1 MAIATWSPD
10 GKIAP
15 TTLKASAALT
25 NATTKNVETAVEI
38 GKGKFRI
45 VTAVTAIN
53 VTGDND
59 QYLMVLEANTR
70 DATSTYYEIGT
81 LFFGGAKEMTG
92 RSADDAID
100 EYEIIVDNPY
110 DYQVRV
116 VSYIVASSGSI
127 TSSVKA
133 YALDRKE

>member
-10 GKIAP
+10 KKIAP
-15 TTLKASAALT
+15 LTLKSSAAIT
-25 NATTKNVETAVEI
+25 NATTKNVETAVEV
-38 GKGKFRI
+38 GKGKMRC

-70 DATSTYYEIGT
+70 ADTSTFYEIGV

-92 RSADDAID
+92 RSADDAAD

-116 VSYIVASSGSI
+116 VTYVVASSGSI

-133 YALDRKE
+133 YALDRKA